1 MKELHAR
8 LQAFPGA
15 RLEHPFRPE
24 VAVYKVHGKI
34 FAMLAQGSAAP
45 RVTLKCD
52 PVLAEALRR
61 EHSAVR
67 PGYHTN
73 KRHWNTVYLET
84 PIPEQVLWN
93 MMATSYDLV
102 CAALPRRVRETL
114 QSDLRTSD
122 PVRPP
127 NR

>member
-1 MKELHAR
+1 MPPSMAQLHAR

-15 RLEHPFRPE
+15 KLEHPFGPE
-24 VAVYKVHGKI
+24 VAVYKLRGKI
-34 FAMLAQGSAAP
+34 FAMLAEGESAP

-61 EHSAVR
+61 EHPAVR

-84 PIPEQVLWN
+84 PIAKQVVWN

-102 CAALPRRVRETL
+102 RTALPRRVRETL
-114 QSDLRTSD
+114 QA
-122 PVRPP
+122 
-127 NR
+127 